1 MKINVP
7 LERAHRLVAP
17 GPLSIVTAAYRDRFT
32 ITPVQWT
39 MPASLSPGVIA
50 ISLHL
55 EHYATELVRRSDEFA
70 LNFTTRDLLNQV
82 MSMGT
87 VSGRDADKWELTG
100 LRMQD
105 PLSISVP
112 LIEECIAHVECV
124 VVDSA
129 APGDH
134 AVFFGEIV
142 AAQAEESVFDEHWLL
157 EDMETKPLHHLG
169 KNLFTVLNEPL
180 MPTASPEGE
189 DEDL

>member
-7 LERAHRLVAP
+7 LETAHRLLAP
-17 GPLSIVTAAYRDRFT
+17 GPLAIVTAAYRDRFT

-39 MPASLSPGVIA
+39 MPASLSPGLVA

-55 EHYATELVRRSDEFA
+55 EHYATELVRRSGEFA
-70 LNFTTRDLLNQV
+70 LNFTTRDLLTQV
-82 MSMGT
+82 MSMAK

-124 VVDSA
+124 VVDSV

-142 AAQAEESVFDEHWLL
+142 GAQAEESAFDEHWLL

-169 KNLFTVLNEPL
+169 KSLFSVLNEPL
-180 MPTASPEGE
+180 MPASSPDDE
-189 DEDL
+189 DEGL

>member
-1 MKINVP
+1 MKTKVS
-7 LERAHRLVAP
+7 LEQAHRLVAP
-17 GPLSIVTAAYRDRFT
+17 GPLSIVTAAYRDQFT

-39 MPASLSPGVIA
+39 MPASLSPGIIA

-55 EHYATELVRRSDEFA
+55 EHYATELVRRSEEFA
-70 LNFTTRDLLNQV
+70 LNFATRDLVNQV
-82 MSMGT
+82 MPMAT

-124 VVDSA
+124 VVGSV

-134 AVFFGEIV
+134 AIFFGEIV
-142 AAQAEESVFDEHWLL
+142 AAQAEESAFDEHWLL

-169 KNLFTVLNEPL
+169 KNLFSVLSEPL
-180 MPTASPEGE
+180 NPTASPD
-189 DEDL
+189 DED

>member
-17 GPLSIVTAAYRDRFT
+17 GPLAIVTAAYRDRFT
-32 ITPVQWT
+32 MTPVQWT
-39 MPASLSPGVIA
+39 MPASLSPGVVA

-70 LNFTTRDLLNQV
+70 LNFATRDLLNQV
-82 MSMGT
+82 MTMGT

-105 PLSISVP
+105 PLSIEVP

-124 VVDSA
+124 VIESV

-134 AVFFGEIV
+134 AIFFGEIV
-142 AAQAEESVFDEHWLL
+142 AAQAEESTFDDNWLL

-169 KNLFTVLNEPL
+169 KTLFSVLNEPL
-180 MPTASPEGE
+180 EPTIPTDDEGE
-189 DEDL
+189 PL